1 MRAFLT
7 SSMAAEKLP
16 KERFTPSNESEV
28 MLKRV
33 FSPRRFE
40 STAAAAPLK
49 HEWADGYSGCG
60 GIGSSGVHVGSAE
73 VSGFPS
79 LSARGMAVIGLQK
92 ANVYLPSQQA
102 MPASAISIAIAFVAR
117 TLDE

>member
-1 MRAFLT
+1 MFGNVYPNLLAIIAGGTKVYAGKDAGIFDFLH
-7 SSMAAEKLP
+7 AAEKLP

-49 HEWADGYSGCG
+49 HEWADGYSGFG
-60 GIGSSGVHVGSAE
+60 GSEAA
-73 VSGFPS
+73 VSTSDLRRSPGFRRCQPGEW
-79 LSARGMAVIGLQK
+79 R
-92 ANVYLPSQQA
+92 
-102 MPASAISIAIAFVAR
+102 
-117 TLDE
+117 